1 MHLVQIVQQCLYI
14 YVDTLSLYVRVYIR
28 VYIYYLYIYICF
40 TYTTGLTGTNGYHC
54 LNLVVS
60 SMGSR
65 GNTRMASEL
74 KLQGLARPSVI
85 PSDQRFTKLLFCSRM
100 KINNFLGPGF
110 TSWWRVSAFCWL
122 SHVEPV
128 SPKVNGWTE
137 GALHFPGAGT
147 RAVTPRRVAVRV
159 LAAQKSQTRFD
170 SFQSGPVVSFYILF
184 LCDCGGGHPGHP
196 SLETP

>member
-1 MHLVQIVQQCLYI
+1 MPTVKPLDFGRHLDAFSTDCTTMLIYI

-40 TYTTGLTGTNGYHC
+40 TYTTGLTGTNCYHC

-110 TSWWRVSAFCWL
+110 TSW
-122 SHVEPV
+122 
-128 SPKVNGWTE
+128 
-137 GALHFPGAGT
+137 
-147 RAVTPRRVAVRV
+147 
-159 LAAQKSQTRFD
+159 
-170 SFQSGPVVSFYILF
+170 
-184 LCDCGGGHPGHP
+184 
-196 SLETP
+196 